1 MTQVGLN
8 RYAFVVLP
16 DMRIDRVNDVWG
28 DAEPWS
34 RVGVVHHSP
43 CHIQHYPILSN
54 NKSMECPKSIIDP

>member
-34 RVGVVHHSP
+34 SSPGVASPNILVQVPGLVNEHFAMENHHF
-43 CHIQHYPILSN
+43 
-54 NKSMECPKSIIDP
+54 

>member
-1 MTQVGLN
+1 MTQVALN

-34 RVGVVHHSP
+34 SSPGVASPNIILRV
-43 CHIQHYPILSN
+43 YPIMN
-54 NKSMECPKSIIDP
+54 PYIVQIYHRFIDS

>member
-1 MTQVGLN
+1 MTQVALS

-34 RVGVVHHSP
+34 SSPGVASP
-43 CHIQHYPILSN
+43 NIILQVPSGN
-54 NKSMECPKSIIDP
+54 LT